1 MIINNKI
8 VLEKKVDKSLLLSLL
23 TILLFPLFPTVFG
36 NNSFHVIPFAIFFSF
51 LILYKRNGNRIFMPK
66 NNSTHIVISFFF
78 ISFLLLSISLFN
90 DIHFQNTSLSYFL
103 GVIKPLYLF
112 LFFIVGFTNK
122 INDFK
127 IVYTFT
133 TFFEIA
139 IILCFCYALF
149 EIIFIEEFKNL
160 IYFLYKRQ
168 ERLVL
173 IDKATGW
180 FGVTY
185 YLAYFCLLLF
195 FYSFFMLSKSF
206 NFKYLFLT
214 LFAFVPLVLS
224 QSRTVIIA
232 FLFGF
237 IIIPFLRISN
247 KNKIIYLLYLFFS
260 IVTITLY
267 IIYFDFI
274 YDNFRYAYSGIA
286 RLTEGID
293 LNDEGS
299 VQTRYKQ
306 FLWAFDNNTYK
317 VIGFG
322 LGREEGLA
330 LESIYASYMYR
341 FGIIYLLIYLFII
354 YKFYQISSKLALL
367 FKNNNILYS
376 FFSASSIFYI
386 TSPISLLASPSHEMP
401 KIAFIVFIMSGIV
414 YRFNYKYL
422 NSNFEKA

>member
-1 MIINNKI
+1 MIKNNKI
-8 VLEKKVDKSLLLSLL
+8 VLESKVDKSLLISLL
-23 TILLFPLFPTVFG
+23 TVLLFPLFPTIFG
-36 NNSFHVIPFAIFFSF
+36 NNSFHVIPFVITFSF
-51 LILYKRNGNRIFMPK
+51 LILYKKNGNRFFIPK
-66 NNSTHIVISFFF
+66 NNSTQFVVVFFC
-78 ISFLLLSISLFN
+78 ITFLLLCISLFN
-90 DIHFQNTSLSYFL
+90 DFHFQNASLSYFM

-112 LFFIVGFTNK
+112 LFFLVGFSNK

-127 IVYTFT
+127 IVYTFAI
-133 TFFEIA
+133 FFEIA
-139 IILCFCYALF
+139 IILCFCYVLF
-149 EIIFIEEFKNL
+149 EIIFIEEFKGI
-160 IYFLYKRQ
+160 IYFLYKRE
-168 ERLVL
+168 ERFVL

-185 YLAYFCLLLF
+185 YFAYFCLLLF

-247 KNKIIYLLYLFFS
+247 KNKKIYLLFFFFL
-260 IVTITLY
+260 IATITLF

-286 RLTEGID
+286 RLTEGIN

-299 VQTRYKQ
+299 IQTRYKQ
-306 FLWAFDNNTYK
+306 FVWAFDNNIYK

-341 FGIIYLLIYLFII
+341 FGIIYLLIYLLII
-354 YKFYQISSKLALL
+354 YKFYQISAKLALL
-367 FKNNNILYS
+367 FKDNNILYS
-376 FFSASSIFYI
+376 FFSASSLFYI
-386 TSPISLLASPSHEMP
+386 TSPISLIASPSHEMP

-422 NSNFEKA
+422 N